1 MNNLEEYEDPI
12 AYDEENDP
20 YTDDIPFILKWATKA
35 DGPIIDLACG
45 TGRVTIPLAKAGHQL
60 IGVDVHQGMLNHARQ
75 KSSRACLSIEWLEQ
89 DCTELKLGVKSP
101 LIYMV
106 GNSFQHFLSNE
117 AQNGLLMSVHKHLRD
132 DGIFIFGTRFPSL
145 EELFQP
151 TTEEYWKSYEKDD
164 QKVDVYTI
172 SHYDALHQIQHY
184 ETIRKVLD
192 EEGCKVDEI
201 RTNIRLRYVFPKEM
215 ERLLDETGFEI
226 IHVYQDWHE
235 NPLTV
240 KSQQMI
246 YVLRKR

>member
-35 DGPIIDLACG
+35 EGPIIDLACG

-75 KSSRACLSIEWLEQ
+75 KSDRAGLSIEWLEQ
-89 DCTELKLGVKSP
+89 DCTDLKLGVKSP

-106 GNSFQHFLSNE
+106 GNSFQHFLSNQ

-132 DGIFIFGTRFPSL
+132 GGVFIFGTRFPSL
-145 EELFQP
+145 EELLQP
-151 TTEEYWKSYEKDD
+151 TTEEYWKSYMKGG

-192 EEGCKVDEI
+192 EEGYKVDEI
-201 RTNIRLRYVFPKEM
+201 RTNIRLRYVFPMEM

-226 IHVYQDWHE
+226 LHVYRDWHE
-235 NPLTV
+235 NPLTD